1 MMETIKYNYLF
12 DKKKGKL
19 FFTVFFPSAKKSC
32 FSTSAPGGGGG
43 ARVLKQLFL
52 AREKK
57 NQWKKV
63 FSFYRTCS
71 FVL

>member
-1 MMETIKYNYLF
+1 MAWGARPLISTPSNGESRLQKDRTHPIGKLGNNYLF

-19 FFTVFFPSAKKSC
+19 FFTGL
-32 FSTSAPGGGGG
+32 FST
-43 ARVLKQLFL
+43 
-52 AREKK
+52 REK